1 MEFPRQNIPENK
13 KDEKW
18 HSDCVDFFLQ
28 QQQVE
33 TYVSNKT
40 KDYENYLL
48 ASGEFNKDQ
57 FKYITD
63 MYGMTA
69 PARLVNYP
77 IIQNKLDLLA
87 GELITQ
93 PLQYT
98 VNVINKNAIRRKTEE
113 LVAIAAETILR
124 PERRKIEAAI
134 GSEIPDE
141 EIGEEIPADVDEFMK
156 MNYRTSVERQV
167 NIGLKYCIH
176 KWDLKSTFKRGFYD
190 LMITNKEFYRVYVK
204 NRVPYV
210 ERIDPRQI
218 IYDQDGD
225 KESLQDSL
233 YAGVDNWYTV
243 NEIMDRFELTSKE
256 IDKLEELSNQ
266 KSQWYND
273 NNVNNSYIAP
283 DGTNGLRVRVVDIQ
297 WKSIKLIQYKVSPNK
312 YDPTI

>member
-1 MEFPRQNIPENK
+1 MEFPRQNIPESK

-18 HSDCVDFFLQ
+18 HRDCIDYFLHQ
-28 QQQVE
+28 QQIE

-113 LVAIAAETILR
+113 LVSIAVETILR
-124 PERRKIEAAI
+124 PERRKIEAAM
-134 GSEIPDE
+134 GTKIPDE
-141 EIGEEIPADVDEFMK
+141 DLGEEIPKDTPTLFM
-156 MNYRTSVERQV
+156 
-167 NIGLKYCIH
+167 IGKF
-176 KWDLKSTFKRGFYD
+176 S
-190 LMITNKEFYRVYVK
+190 
-204 NRVPYV
+204 
-210 ERIDPRQI
+210 
-218 IYDQDGD
+218 
-225 KESLQDSL
+225 
-233 YAGVDNWYTV
+233 
-243 NEIMDRFELTSKE
+243 
-256 IDKLEELSNQ
+256 
-266 KSQWYND
+266 
-273 NNVNNSYIAP
+273 
-283 DGTNGLRVRVVDIQ
+283 
-297 WKSIKLIQYKVSPNK
+297 
-312 YDPTI
+312 